1 MKYLRIVML
10 LAGVALMAWGATV
23 LVRNQLRGAEVH
35 GWPRAEGR
43 ITLSRVDTLH
53 RQEVGNEGDFYPHV
67 RYDYVVNG
75 RTFHGETLY
84 LDEHRSFG
92 SANVAAREL
101 VFLEVGAPA
110 EVMYNPQNPREA
122 ALIVDKPTWRYF
134 FIFLFGALLSWLSWR
149 LRKVQPRPAM
159 QPPMPGLPPGMPGLP
174 PGMQGQPQLQ
184 VQPGMQAPPQRQAQL
199 PGGQGVQPAPTTTSS

>member
-10 LAGVALMAWGATV
+10 LGGVALILWGAIV

-35 GWPRAEGR
+35 DWPRVQGR

-53 RQEVGNEGDFYPHV
+53 ATEVGNAGDFYPHL

-101 VFLEVGAPA
+101 VFLETGNDV
-110 EVMYNPQNPREA
+110 EIMYNPQNPQEA

-134 FIFLFGALLSWLSWR
+134 FIFLFGGLLTWLSWR
-149 LRKVQPRPAM
+149 LRKIQPRPQPMPQM
-159 QPPMPGLPPGMPGLP
+159 QP
-174 PGMQGQPQLQ
+174 QPQMMPQPQMQIQPQMQ
-184 VQPGMQAPPQRQAQL
+184 VQPQIQL
-199 PGGQGVQPAPTTTSS
+199 QPGQDSVPAKS

>member
-10 LAGVALMAWGATV
+10 LGGVALILWGAIV

-35 GWPRAEGR
+35 DWPRVQGR

-53 RQEVGNEGDFYPHV
+53 ATEVGNAGDFYPHL

-101 VFLEVGAPA
+101 VFLETGNDV
-110 EVMYNPQNPREA
+110 EIMYNPQNPQEA

-134 FIFLFGALLSWLSWR
+134 FIFLFGALLTWLSWR
-149 LRKVQPRPAM
+149 LRKIQPRPQPMAQM
-159 QPPMPGLPPGMPGLP
+159 QP
-174 PGMQGQPQLQ
+174 QPQMPPQPQMQIQPQVQ
-184 VQPGMQAPPQRQAQL
+184 VQPQIQL
-199 PGGQGVQPAPTTTSS
+199 QPGQDSVPAKS

>member
-10 LAGVALMAWGATV
+10 LGGVALILWGAIV

-35 GWPRAEGR
+35 GWPRVQGR

-53 RQEVGNEGDFYPHV
+53 ATEVGNAGDFYPHL

-101 VFLEVGAPA
+101 VFLETGNDV
-110 EVMYNPQNPREA
+110 EIMYNPQNPQEA

-134 FIFLFGALLSWLSWR
+134 FIFLFGALLTWLSWR
-149 LRKVQPRPAM
+149 LRKIQPRPQPMPQM
-159 QPPMPGLPPGMPGLP
+159 QP
-174 PGMQGQPQLQ
+174 QPQMMPQPQMQIQPQMQ
-184 VQPGMQAPPQRQAQL
+184 VQPQIQL
-199 PGGQGVQPAPTTTSS
+199 QPGQDSVPAKS

>member
-10 LAGVALMAWGATV
+10 LGGVALMAWGAVV

-35 GWPRAEGR
+35 GWPRAQGR
-43 ITLSRVDTLH
+43 MTLSRVDTLH
-53 RQEVGNEGDFYPHV
+53 ASEVGNAGDFYPHV

-84 LDEHRSFG
+84 LDEHRSYG

-101 VFLEVGAPA
+101 VFLEAGNDI
-110 EVMYNPQNPREA
+110 EVMYNPRDPREA

-134 FIFLFGALLSWLSWR
+134 FLFLLGALLTGLGWR
-149 LRKVQPRPAM
+149 LRKIRPRP
-159 QPPMPGLPPGMPGLP
+159 QPMP
-174 PGMQGQPQLQ
+174 QGQPQLRP
-184 VQPGMQAPPQRQAQL
+184 QPQLQAQSQLQAGAPPVPTAT
-199 PGGQGVQPAPTTTSS
+199 PAASSS

>member
-10 LAGVALMAWGATV
+10 LGGVALMAWGAVV

-35 GWPRAEGR
+35 GWPRAQGR
-43 ITLSRVDTLH
+43 ITLSQVDTLH
-53 RQEVGNEGDFYPHV
+53 ATEVGNAGDFYPHV

-101 VFLEVGAPA
+101 VFLEVGAQA
-110 EVMYNPQNPREA
+110 EVLYNPRNPQEA

-134 FIFLFGALLSWLSWR
+134 FIFLFGGLLTWLSWQ
-149 LRKVQPRPAM
+149 LRKIKPRPR
-159 QPPMPGLPPGMPGLP
+159 MP
-174 PGMQGQPQLQ
+174 QT
-184 VQPGMQAPPQRQAQL
+184 PPQ
-199 PGGQGVQPAPTTTSS
+199 PGVQPHLHPQVRSQTRPQLPAGEPAPPTTSA

>member
-10 LAGVALMAWGATV
+10 LAGVALMAWGGIV

-53 RQEVGNEGDFYPHV
+53 ATEVGNAGDFYPHV

-101 VFLEVGAPA
+101 VFLEVGAQA
-110 EVMYNPQNPREA
+110 EVLYNPQNPQEA

-134 FIFLFGALLSWLSWR
+134 FIFLFGALLTWLCWR
-149 LRKVQPRPAM
+149 LRKIQPRQPMPQM
-159 QPPMPGLPPGMPGLP
+159 QPQMGGRPQ
-174 PGMQGQPQLQ
+174 MQPQPQLQ
-184 VQPGMQAPPQRQAQL
+184 VQPGMQAPPQMQPQL
-199 PGGQGVQPAPTTTSS
+199 PGGQGSQPAPTTTTSSS